1 MASLFGA
8 VHRNWLLNNPPTVV
22 KSSKPL
28 LFGILGA
35 ANIAPAAIILPA
47 QNHPD
52 VIVQTVAARNPA
64 KTKKYAKKHGIPQTA
79 QSYEDILSDP
89 TIDCVYIPLPNGLH
103 YLWAQRALKAGK
115 HVLLEKPSVNN
126 TAEAE
131 RLFLSP
137 TPPLPS
143 SPSPSP
149 PTPPGVLEAAHYLFH
164 PAWALFMSHVAPG
177 DVASAK
183 TTIWVPRWVF
193 GSDDI
198 RFNFELGGGALMDL
212 GAYTASALTHI
223 FGSVAEEC
231 ESCETGLLADADQRC
246 DRWYRARYRFPNGGT
261 GEMEGDLKAP
271 LNKLTPTVSVTHK
284 PAVIDP
290 AEVASEEVGSG
301 EELLRTRTVEFA
313 NFVIPTIFHS
323 ITVTDQFAVRQKG
336 AAAAGTPPR
345 KTWKKSKTL
354 KAYTWRETGLAGFET
369 QPGEPYWTTYRFQL
383 EQFVNKV
390 RGRDTPQWVEG
401 MNSVNTMRMIDMAYN
416 TAKLPLRPTTVE
428 EAQS

>member
-1 MASLFGA
+1 MATLFGA
-8 VHRNWLLNNPPTVV
+8 AHRNWLIGNPPTVA

-35 ANIAPAAIILPA
+35 ANIAPTAIILPA
-47 QNHPD
+47 RSHPD
-52 VIVQTVAARNPA
+52 VIIQTVAARNPA
-64 KTKKYAKKHGIPQTA
+64 KTKKYAKKHGIPETA
-79 QSYEDILSDP
+79 QSYEDILNDP

-126 TAEAE
+126 TTEAE

-137 TPPLPS
+137 TSPLTS
-143 SPSPSP
+143 SPSTSP
-149 PTPPGVLEAAHYLFH
+149 PPRVLEAAHYLFH
-164 PAWALFMSHVAPG
+164 PAWALFMSQVVPS
-177 DVASAK
+177 DVVSAK

-231 ESCETGLLADADQRC
+231 VTCETGLLADADQRC
-246 DRWYRARYRFPNGGT
+246 DRWYRASYRFPNGGT

-271 LNKLTPTVSVTHK
+271 LHKLTPTVSVTHK
-284 PAVIDP
+284 PTVIDP
-290 AEVASEEVGSG
+290 AEASGEVGNGEEV
-301 EELLRTRTVEFA
+301 LRTRTVDFA
-313 NFVIPTIFHS
+313 NFVLPTIFHT
-323 ITVTDQFAVRQKG
+323 ITVSDQFAVRQKG
-336 AAAAGTPPR
+336 AAAGTPPR
-345 KTWKKSKTL
+345 KTWKKSTTL
-354 KAYTWRETGLAGFET
+354 KAYTWRETGLVGFET
-369 QPGEPYWTTYRFQL
+369 QPGEPHWTTYRYQL
-383 EQFVNKV
+383 EQFVNKA

-401 MNSVNTMRMIDMAYN
+401 TNSVNTMRMIDMAYK
-416 TAKLPLRPTTVE
+416 TAKLPLRPTTVD
-428 EAQS
+428 EAQSE